1 MSSQEANMPDPKVE
15 STTTPT
21 SVNVNTAPAD
31 PLTQAALEEETTTTQ
46 FDEIKAKVVE
56 VLAEFPAYVSGFFEE
71 YQKPIITI
79 LLILAAIVSL
89 RVLFAVIDA
98 LNDIPL
104 LAPTFELIGMGYSA
118 WFVYR
123 YLLRA
128 SNRQELS
135 QEFQA
140 FWEQITGKK

>member
-1 MSSQEANMPDPKVE
+1 MPDPKIE
-15 STTTPT
+15 TTTTPSSVEVKAT
-21 SVNVNTAPAD
+21 SVD
-31 PLTQAALEEETTTTQ
+31 PLTQAALDEQTPSQ

-56 VLAEFPAYVSGFFEE
+56 VLAELPAYVSAFFKE

-79 LLILAAIVSL
+79 LLIVAAIVSL
-89 RVLFAVIDA
+89 RVLFAVVDA

-118 WFVYR
+118 WFIYR

-135 QEFQA
+135 QEVQA
-140 FWEQITGKK
+140 FWEQITGQK

>member
-1 MSSQEANMPDPKVE
+1 MPDPKIE
-15 STTTPT
+15 TTTTPSSVEVKAT
-21 SVNVNTAPAD
+21 SVD
-31 PLTQAALEEETTTTQ
+31 PLTQAALDEQTPSQ

-56 VLAEFPAYVSGFFEE
+56 VLAELPAYVSAFFKE

-79 LLILAAIVSL
+79 LLIVAAIVSL
-89 RVLFAVIDA
+89 RVLFAVVDA

-118 WFVYR
+118 WFIYR

-135 QEFQA
+135 QEAQA
-140 FWEQITGKK
+140 FWEQITGQK

>member
-1 MSSQEANMPDPKVE
+1 MADPKTE
-15 STTTPT
+15 TSTTP
-21 SVNVNTAPAD
+21 SPVNVSATSTD
-31 PLTQAALEEETTTTQ
+31 PLTQAALEEETATTQ
-46 FDEIKAKVVE
+46 FDEIKAKVLE

-79 LLILAAIVSL
+79 LLIIAAIISV

-118 WFVYR
+118 WFIYR